1 MRTLLVDN
9 YDSFTYNLFHYLS
22 RVNGREPEVIRN
34 DDPAW
39 RPGLLDAFDNVV
51 LSPGP
56 GTPHRPADFGLCA
69 GIAEEGRL
77 PVLGVCL
84 GHQGMALAHGARVG
98 RAPEPRHGRTSAVR
112 HDGTGLFEGLPVPLE
127 VVRYHS
133 LAVTDLPPE
142 LEATAWSPDGVLMA
156 LRHRTLPLW
165 GVQFHPESI
174 GTQEGHRLLANF
186 GRLTERYGRP
196 PRGRADV
203 PGGAG
208 VPAGTGVP
216 GGVGVP
222 CGADVPTGPA
232 VPAGARV
239 PAGLGVPASSGST
252 AVVSGSATS
261 GASAPITGRGASGT
275 PAATAAP
282 ATSDSPTAGAAPA
295 TFANPTAG
303 ADAAAS
309 GGPAAG
315 ADPAT
320 TGGPATDTNPATS
333 GGPATNADPTT
344 TGRPTTDTNPTT
356 TGGATANVVPATTG
370 GPTANVV
377 PVASGGPSSA
387 ASGGPASGADPVT
400 DGDGDVRRLRV
411 VAVAVPVRWDAEVAF
426 DTLFRT
432 GDHPFW
438 LDSSRPG
445 GRLGQLSVMGD
456 ASGPLARIAEA
467 DVHAGTVTVT
477 AGGERR
483 TVDSPFLTWLENDLA
498 GLRTEV
504 PELPFDFALGWVG
517 CLGYELKAEC
527 EGDAAHR
534 SPDPD
539 AVLVFADRALV
550 LDHRTGTGHLLALAE
565 DGAEEAAR
573 AWLADAA
580 AALHGI
586 AGRPPEPC
594 ADAPECTTGPVEL
607 RHDRDAYLKLIDVCQ
622 QEIAAGETYEVCLT
636 NMAEADTDLDPWQA
650 YRALRRVSAAPFAA
664 FLHFGTLAVLSSS
677 PERFLR
683 IDRHGGMESKPIK
696 GTRPRGA
703 TPEEDARLVED
714 LAGCEK
720 DRAENLMIVDLVRH
734 DLGRCAAVG
743 SVVADPVFQVETY
756 ATVHQLVSTVRARL
770 RPDSSPVAAVR
781 AAFPGGSMT
790 GAPKIRTM
798 QIIDRLEGGPR
809 GVYSGAIGYFSLT
822 GAVDLSIVIRTVVLS
837 GNRLRYGVGGAVIAL
852 SDPVDEF
859 EETAVK
865 ATPLLRLLGARFPG
879 REAPGEDLDRPGAGA
894 SSVPGTGGTRQEK
907 LTLPT

>member
-22 RVNGREPEVIRN
+22 RVNGQEPEVIPN

-69 GIAEEGRL
+69 EIAAEGRL

-112 HDGTGLFEGLPVPLE
+112 HDGTGLFEGLPQPLE

-142 LEATAWSPDGVLMA
+142 LEGTAWSPDGVLMA
-156 LRHRTLPLW
+156 LRHRRLPLW

-174 GTQEGHRLLANF
+174 GTREGHRLLENF
-186 GRLTERYGRP
+186 RRLTELHGR
-196 PRGRADV
+196 
-203 PGGAG
+203 
-208 VPAGTGVP
+208 
-216 GGVGVP
+216 
-222 CGADVPTGPA
+222 
-232 VPAGARV
+232 ARV
-239 PAGLGVPASSGST
+239 PAA
-252 AVVSGSATS
+252 
-261 GASAPITGRGASGT
+261 T
-275 PAATAAP
+275 PARSAP
-282 ATSDSPTAGAAPA
+282 ATRPEDEAAP
-295 TFANPTAG
+295 P
-303 ADAAAS
+303 
-309 GGPAAG
+309 
-315 ADPAT
+315 
-320 TGGPATDTNPATS
+320 
-333 GGPATNADPTT
+333 
-344 TGRPTTDTNPTT
+344 
-356 TGGATANVVPATTG
+356 
-370 GPTANVV
+370 
-377 PVASGGPSSA
+377 
-387 ASGGPASGADPVT
+387 
-400 DGDGDVRRLRV
+400 VRRLRV
-411 VAVAVPVRWDAEVAF
+411 LAEQLPTRWDPEVAF

-438 LDSSRPG
+438 LDSSRAG
-445 GRLGQLSVMGD
+445 DRLGRLSVMGD
-456 ASGPLARIAEA
+456 ASGPLARIAKA
-467 DVHAGTVTVT
+467 DVPSGTVTVSGADGT
-477 AGGERR
+477 R
-483 TVDSPFLTWLENDLA
+483 TVESPFLEWLENDRA
-498 GLRTEV
+498 GLRTDI
-504 PELPFDFALGWVG
+504 PELPFEFALGWVG
-517 CLGYELKAEC
+517 YLGYELKAEC
-527 EGDAAHR
+527 DGDAAHR

-539 AVLVFADRALV
+539 AAMVFADRALV
-550 LDHRTGTGHLLALAE
+550 LDHYTGTSHLLTLAE
-565 DGAEEAAR
+565 DGAEDTAR
-573 AWLADAA
+573 AWLAETARSLDS
-580 AALHGI
+580 I
-586 AGRPPEPC
+586 AGRRPGPC
-594 ADAPECTTGPVEL
+594 AEAPECTTGPVEL

-636 NMAEADTDLDPWQA
+636 NMAEADTDLDPWAA

-664 FLHFGTLAVLSSS
+664 FLHFGPMAVLSSS

-683 IDRHGGMESKPIK
+683 IDRHGAMESKPIK

-703 TPEEDARLVED
+703 TPGEDRRLVES
-714 LAGCEK
+714 LATSEK

-809 GVYSGAIGYFSLT
+809 GVYSGAIGYFSLN

-852 SDPVDEF
+852 SDPAEEF

-865 ATPLLRLLGARFPG
+865 AAPLLRLLGTGFPG
-879 REAPGEDLDRPGAGA
+879 REAPGEPAPAPAPPRAAAEPAL
-894 SSVPGTGGTRQEK
+894 S
-907 LTLPT
+907 